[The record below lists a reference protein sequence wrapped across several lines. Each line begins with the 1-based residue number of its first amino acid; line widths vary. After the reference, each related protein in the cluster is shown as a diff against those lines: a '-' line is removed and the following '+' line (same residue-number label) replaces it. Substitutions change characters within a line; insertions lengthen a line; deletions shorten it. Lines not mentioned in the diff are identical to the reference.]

1 MKAVIMAGGEGS
13 RLRPL
18 TCTIPKPMA
27 RIFGRPMI
35 EYVFELLRCH
45 GVDEAAVTLGYL
57 PHVIEDAYRDGY
69 KNLRLRFVREDE
81 PLGTAGGVRNA
92 ALGFDEPFI
101 FTRR

>member
-45 GVDEAAVTLGYL
+45 GVDEAASIDFLMEALKVYILAL
-57 PHVIEDAYRDGY
+57 IELEKLD
-69 KNLRLRFVREDE
+69 F
-81 PLGTAGGVRNA
+81 
-92 ALGFDEPFI
+92 
-101 FTRR
+101 